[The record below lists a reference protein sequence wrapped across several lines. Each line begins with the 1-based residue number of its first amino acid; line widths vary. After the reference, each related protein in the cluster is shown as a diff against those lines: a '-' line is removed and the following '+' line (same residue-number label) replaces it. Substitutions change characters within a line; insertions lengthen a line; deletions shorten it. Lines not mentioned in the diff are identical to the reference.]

1 MAHKGTG
8 AFIAQ
13 RASAV
18 LLLPLV
24 GWFLYAAVRLS
35 GADYAAAR
43 DFFSSPFAA
52 VAFALLIALGAY
64 HMRIG
69 LGEVI
74 ADYIHD
80 GLRGVFD
87 ALNWAAAAAV
97 ALAGGWAAWAL
108 AFSS

>member
-1 MAHKGTG
+1 MKTHKGTG

-18 LLLPLV
+18 VLLPLV
-24 GWFLYAAVRLS
+24 GWFLYAAVELS
-35 GADYAAAR
+35 AADYAAAR
-43 DFFSSPFAA
+43 AYFSRPLAA
-52 VAFALLIALGAY
+52 VPFALLIIASAY

-80 GLRGVFD
+80 GLKGVLK
-87 ALNWAAAAAV
+87 ALNLLVAAAAA
-97 ALAGGWAAWAL
+97 AGAAWAAYAL
-108 AFSS
+108 AF